1 MCSQPESNLTQRQD
15 RWVANHTRDA
25 LIAARGHL
33 LNNQRDSGSEP
44 WKPVMR
50 FDQEGMPHDFCTTLR
65 NSHSVAGK
73 VKEWVDGI
81 IETHNKEIS

>member
-1 MCSQPESNLTQRQD
+1 MCNQPESLLTQRQD

-33 LNNQRDSGSEP
+33 SQRDSESET

-50 FDQEGMPHDFCTTLR
+50 FDKEGMPHDFCTTLR

-81 IETHNKEIS
+81 IETHDKEIS

>member
-1 MCSQPESNLTQRQD
+1 
-15 RWVANHTRDA
+15 
-25 LIAARGHL
+25 
-33 LNNQRDSGSEP
+33 
-44 WKPVMR
+44 MR